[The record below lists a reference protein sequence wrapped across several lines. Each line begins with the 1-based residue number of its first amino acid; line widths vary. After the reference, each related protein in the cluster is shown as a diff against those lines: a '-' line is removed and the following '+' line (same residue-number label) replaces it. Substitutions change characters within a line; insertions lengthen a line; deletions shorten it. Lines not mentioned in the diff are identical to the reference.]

1 MKAWVDLATCFKQA
15 SQLKPKE
22 KHYAVVSD

>member
-15 SQLKPKE
+15 LQLKHKE